1 MDIKDFNS
9 PETPKYFTAV
19 QITRPQPVY
28 KEPTSLIK
36 ESPVNQ
42 FKVAKLVL
50 KPKPVQSK
58 AKSPIKNN
66 QQKESKASEISVL
79 PVQPLANLFTNGQNK
94 IDDADQLMKKQD
106 IELERVNI
114 PKAVIEKKTLNL
126 QIQKQAAAP
135 SVQSSVVNKSKMDEG
150 VRSEARKFMKK
161 QREKRK
167 MEVKKEIDKS
177 FVIKQ
182 RLEELRLHT
191 KDALVK
197 KPENKKSPL
206 KPSQPIDFNSSY
218 YSMSNNNMKEIKV
231 LRLKP
236 MPAYI
241 DTIPEDETE
250 IPVESNTHIP
260 NSPIKQPQACISPMK
275 LSPIQQSSPIRSLE
289 VKRQSSQPSTRPSSA
304 KENKKSDNNDELR
317 LIVPDVKL
325 SMVNTS
331 TKQILN
337 RSDIS
342 TAHNQTFVKPLSN
355 NIPIWLQNSVV
366 QPYPYNFIWA
376 VRKKLEAITS
386 QQKNDSIK
394 NKQYT
399 HYNLETPQIKKNKK
413 TSKARRLHHSMI
425 IEDDNDSDTNTKS
438 EGIELPSEANTISE
452 ISSIKSDI
460 MPEKSPSVE
469 RQSIVKISIN
479 DDETIISESI
489 FHTISDD
496 HFVGKK
502 RESIN
507 SEFDRA
513 SFDKKLQSLG
523 PENISPNTSQKQNN
537 FLSST
542 HQNSKNE
549 EIIFKKPETPT
560 NVELNDLDNN
570 NKVNEEKEEE
580 FKKMLLAFNKSLS
593 HVVEVNHL
601 LSNALIS
608 KSTTSSHASSSVR
621 SSSRK
626 SFAELSESSKRDSD
640 QDKYSSTFEKNIES
654 SEKSSKISEMI
665 ENMIQADT
673 KEHQKANII
682 EDNSDQN
689 SSIRT
694 LIAESEIIEDPPIV
708 YHSDQ
713 PQELTSSTTK
723 ITTTITKTNNNYQ
736 ESTIDSRKNQFENT
750 LNESKL
756 ISMFRLSESEV
767 SFIESVTD
775 QPDANNLYIKST
787 SEIKSWERSL
797 IERTRGQIAWLELQK
812 LNFKKHGHVEKV
824 STIKKQQ
831 RAILLRLEKERIK
844 MREENSEK
852 SLVQSKYD
860 NLIDQAVAQLE
871 TSMDVTGNESDVKE
885 CIERILQQREQK
897 IIQRRKKIEHLVNW
911 QRRLDDEEKK
921 LKLLEREL
929 LNANKI
935 KPVKSPRK
943 KSSHDVLNTSFEMV
957 KSIDKSIKILDS
969 EVIAKEDEKVDVIG
983 RKMNKLWYRLTGLNE
998 EKFMSKEIYYLTKQE
1013 IAKFYEDAKE
1023 AVLESDLKKLLDT
1036 SVILSKH
1043 ETKLDN
1049 NDEEEIKALSHSDTM
1064 NSIANIETEEEYP
1077 NSYTNEQTAT
1087 QSENDNEL
1095 QELMVNQMKVFVD
1108 HKRDNEQTR
1117 DDFMPLNAPSLI
1129 TAAAVVNDKTFQVQ
1143 NTTNNESQSRDDK
1156 IITEKISMSEVEE
1169 IEMIEEESQ
1178 MLNTEPIE
1186 SNEYS
1191 EVFEE
1196 LSMVPDTLSTSHV
1209 IQITDMDQEEDN
1221 IQMIENI
1228 SFPNL
1233 EISLGDTMHDEFDND
1248 RDHNLSTITECTEYE
1263 QCSSGPISSEIITH
1277 SSTPTTS
1284 ERLNSEIE
1292 QRLLSINDSLEQ
1304 VEEAFNRVPLIAT
1317 AAASSSVTY
1326 STDRDFIDFEKISSS
1341 EEEKYTKNDLALS
1354 PSTTESVSQ
1363 IATSTPKVLNQDTIS
1378 DAESLK

>member
-1 MDIKDFNS
+1 M
-9 PETPKYFTAV
+9 
-19 QITRPQPVY
+19 
-28 KEPTSLIK
+28 IK

-58 AKSPIKNN
+58 AKITIKNN
-66 QQKESKASEISVL
+66 QQKESKASEITTVL

-126 QIQKQAAAP
+126 QQQKQAP
-135 SVQSSVVNKSKMDEG
+135 PVQSPVVNKSKMDEG

-182 RLEELRLHT
+182 RLEELRQHT

-206 KPSQPIDFNSSY
+206 KPSPPLDFNSSY
-218 YSMSNNNMKEIKV
+218 YSLSNNKMKEIKV

-236 MPAYI
+236 MSAN
-241 DTIPEDETE
+241 DDMKPEDETE
-250 IPVESNTHIP
+250 IPVESNTNINIP
-260 NSPIKQPQACISPMK
+260 NSPCKQPLPKSQASVSPMK
-275 LSPIQQSSPIRSLE
+275 LSPNPQTSPIRLE

-342 TAHNQTFVKPLSN
+342 TVHNQTFVKPLSN
-355 NIPIWLQNSVV
+355 NIPIWLQNSIV

-376 VRKKLEAITS
+376 VRKKLEAFTT
-386 QQKNDSIK
+386 QQKNASTK
-394 NKQYT
+394 NKQNT
-399 HYNLETPQIKKNKK
+399 HYDLETPQIKKNKK
-413 TSKARRLHHSMI
+413 STKARRLRHSMI
-425 IEDDNDSDTNTKS
+425 LEDDNDSDSNTKS

-460 MPEKSPSVE
+460 VPEKSQSVE
-469 RQSIVKISIN
+469 RQSIVKISTN

-523 PENISPNTSQKQNN
+523 PENISPNTSKKQNN

-542 HQNSKNE
+542 LIKNNQDSKNE
-549 EIIFKKPETPT
+549 EAKIFKKPEAPP
-560 NVELNDLDNN
+560 NAELNDLDNN

-608 KSTTSSHASSSVR
+608 KSSSSSSHASSSIR
-621 SSSRK
+621 SSAQK
-626 SFAELSESSKRDSD
+626 SFAETTESSKRDSD
-640 QDKYSSTFEKNIES
+640 QDKYSSSFEKNIES

-665 ENMIQADT
+665 ENMIQAQDT
-673 KEHQKANII
+673 KEHKKANII

-694 LIAESEIIEDPPIV
+694 LIADSEIIEDPPIV
-708 YHSDQ
+708 YHSEQ

-736 ESTIDSRKNQFENT
+736 ESASDSRKNQFENT

-775 QPDANNLYIKST
+775 QPDANN
-787 SEIKSWERSL
+787 
-797 IERTRGQIAWLELQK
+797 
-812 LNFKKHGHVEKV
+812 V
-824 STIKKQQ
+824 STFIFSQ
-831 RAILLRLEKERIK
+831 
-844 MREENSEK
+844 
-852 SLVQSKYD
+852 Y
-860 NLIDQAVAQLE
+860 
-871 TSMDVTGNESDVKE
+871 G
-885 CIERILQQREQK
+885 
-897 IIQRRKKIEHLVNW
+897 
-911 QRRLDDEEKK
+911 
-921 LKLLEREL
+921 
-929 LNANKI
+929 ANYH
-935 KPVKSPRK
+935 V
-943 KSSHDVLNTSFEMV
+943 HNV
-957 KSIDKSIKILDS
+957 
-969 EVIAKEDEKVDVIG
+969 
-983 RKMNKLWYRLTGLNE
+983 
-998 EKFMSKEIYYLTKQE
+998 
-1013 IAKFYEDAKE
+1013 
-1023 AVLESDLKKLLDT
+1023 
-1036 SVILSKH
+1036 
-1043 ETKLDN
+1043 
-1049 NDEEEIKALSHSDTM
+1049 
-1064 NSIANIETEEEYP
+1064 
-1077 NSYTNEQTAT
+1077 
-1087 QSENDNEL
+1087 
-1095 QELMVNQMKVFVD
+1095 
-1108 HKRDNEQTR
+1108 
-1117 DDFMPLNAPSLI
+1117 
-1129 TAAAVVNDKTFQVQ
+1129 
-1143 NTTNNESQSRDDK
+1143 SR
-1156 IITEKISMSEVEE
+1156 
-1169 IEMIEEESQ
+1169 
-1178 MLNTEPIE
+1178 
-1186 SNEYS
+1186 
-1191 EVFEE
+1191 
-1196 LSMVPDTLSTSHV
+1196 
-1209 IQITDMDQEEDN
+1209 
-1221 IQMIENI
+1221 
-1228 SFPNL
+1228 
-1233 EISLGDTMHDEFDND
+1233 
-1248 RDHNLSTITECTEYE
+1248 
-1263 QCSSGPISSEIITH
+1263 
-1277 SSTPTTS
+1277 
-1284 ERLNSEIE
+1284 
-1292 QRLLSINDSLEQ
+1292 
-1304 VEEAFNRVPLIAT
+1304 
-1317 AAASSSVTY
+1317 
-1326 STDRDFIDFEKISSS
+1326 
-1341 EEEKYTKNDLALS
+1341 
-1354 PSTTESVSQ
+1354 
-1363 IATSTPKVLNQDTIS
+1363 
-1378 DAESLK
+1378 